1 VTSEDAI
8 FLGLGSTGA
17 LLARAW
23 LLPPILLAT
32 EFRALTNAQRQL
44 ISVRELLPAPVSVVR
59 LCLPFCLLRVLLACC
74 LDCSTFLLFQF
85 LIDS

>member
-44 ISVRELLPAPVSVVR
+44 ISVRELLPAPVSVLR
-59 LCLPFCLLRVLLACC
+59 LCLPCCFASCPTSLLLLRPLYIFVISVP
-74 LDCSTFLLFQF
+74 D
-85 LIDS
+85 